1 VEEEGGMLMETTP
14 TQEIT
19 TKDSNN
25 APIDNKDMLRSS
37 SLK

>member
-1 VEEEGGMLMETTP
+1 METT

-25 APIDNKDMLRSS
+25 VSFLQQGNFKV
-37 SLK
+37 